1 MSNFEVKVR
10 RIDAVEDHPDADR
23 LSIVTI
29 LGYRAI
35 TAKVA
40 NGGIEEAGTGYRHRY
55 APGDLVVYVPEA
67 AVVPHELLKQYGY
80 WNIEKDIGMLAG
92 KQGDRVKIIRLRG
105 VYSQGLVWPLAN
117 AAETGV
123 YTDCQGAVL
132 KPAPGGFIL
141 LGVEEGDDVADFF
154 GITKYEPPV
163 PPGMNGDAAGIPE
176 FALTYDFDSI
186 QRWPD
191 FFEKG
196 EPVVVT
202 EKLHGTFTR
211 ISYRR
216 HVSDDRLF
224 GPNKNIAVAS
234 KGLGSK
240 GIVMIDTEAN
250 RAGNVY
256 VRSAIENG
264 LIEKIEQMADSIGC
278 DSLDIF
284 GETFGPGI
292 QKFSYGLSKP
302 EFRAFDLRI
311 DREYADSLAIEFHFD
326 QHGIAE
332 VPLLYDGP
340 FDMEIIEELR
350 DAPIE
355 WQGAKHVREGVVIKH
370 AGNQE
375 AREHRGERMRPILKA
390 VSPAYLLKEDGTEI
404 Q

>member
-23 LSIVTI
+23 LSIVSI

-35 TAKVA
+35 TAKKED
-40 NGGIEEAGTGYRHRY
+40 GSHRY
-55 APGDLVVYVPEA
+55 QPGDLVVYVPEA
-67 AVVPHELLKQYGY
+67 AVVPHDLLKQYGY
-80 WNIEKDIGMLAG
+80 WNEEKDIGMLAG
-92 KQGDRVKIIRLRG
+92 KQGDRVKIVRLRG
-105 VYSQGLVWPLAN
+105 VYSQGLVWPVSFDKDMIIDPTFEFGHFVTA
-117 AAETGV
+117 
-123 YTDCQGAVL
+123 
-132 KPAPGGFIL
+132 GGYIL
-141 LGVEEGDDVADFF
+141 NVNEGDDVAEFF

-163 PPGMNGDAAGIPE
+163 PAAMNGDAAGIPE

-186 QRWPD
+186 QRWPN
-191 FFEKG
+191 FFEAG

-224 GPNKNIAVAS
+224 GPNKNIAIAS
-234 KGLGSK
+234 KGLGAK
-240 GIVMIDTEAN
+240 GIVFIDTEAN

-256 VRSAIENG
+256 VKSALAND
-264 LIEKIEQMADSIGC
+264 LIAKIEQMADSLGC
-278 DSLDIF
+278 DALDIF

-292 QKFSYGLSKP
+292 QRFNYGLSKP

-311 DREYADSLAIEFHFD
+311 DRQYADAASVGFNFV

-340 FDMEIIEELR
+340 FDMTVIAELR

-355 WQGAKHVREGVVIKH
+355 WQGAKHVREGVVIKA
-370 AGNQE
+370 AGSQT
-375 AREHRGERMRPILKA
+375 AREHNGERIRPILKA

>member
-23 LSIVTI
+23 LSICTI

-35 TAKVA
+35 TAK
-40 NGGIEEAGTGYRHRY
+40 NEDGSHRY
-55 APGDLVVYVPEA
+55 QTGDLIIYVPEA
-67 AVVPHELLKQYGY
+67 AVVPHDLLKRYGY
-80 WNIEKDIGMLAG
+80 WNEEKDTGMLAG

-105 VYSQGLVWPLAN
+105 VYSQGLVWPLPTPD
-117 AAETGV
+117 EDFGV
-123 YTDCQGAVL
+123 FDEIDRAGYDIYFT
-132 KPAPGGFIL
+132 
-141 LGVEEGDDVADFF
+141 EGSDVAELF

-163 PPGMNGDAAGIPE
+163 PAGMNGDAAGIPE

-191 FFEKG
+191 FFEPG

-224 GPNKNIAVAS
+224 GPNKNIAIAS
-234 KGLGSK
+234 KGLGAK

-256 VRSAIENG
+256 VKAAIAND
-264 LIEKIEQMADSIGC
+264 LIAKIEQMADALGC
-278 DSLDIF
+278 DRLDIF

-292 QKFSYGLSKP
+292 QRFNYGLSKP

-311 DREYADSLAIEFHFD
+311 DGEYADSLAIEFHFD

-340 FDMEIIEELR
+340 FDMAIIEQLR
-350 DAPIE
+350 DAPLE

-370 AGNQE
+370 AGNQSPI
-375 AREHRGERMRPILKA
+375 EHRGERMRPILKA

>member
-35 TAKVA
+35 TAK
-40 NGGIEEAGTGYRHRY
+40 NEDGSHRF
-55 APGDLVVYVPEA
+55 APGDLIVYVPEG
-67 AVVPHELLKQYGY
+67 AVIPHDLLKHYGY
-80 WNIEKDIGMLAG
+80 WNDEKDTGMLAG

-105 VYSQGLVWPLAN
+105 VYSQGLVWPIENGRVWTPSRMEGTKLVRESLDVA
-117 AAETGV
+117 
-123 YTDCQGAVL
+123 
-132 KPAPGGFIL
+132 
-141 LGVEEGDDVADFF
+141 EGDDVAEFF
-154 GITKYEPPV
+154 GITKYEPPI
-163 PPGMNGDAAGIPE
+163 PASMNGDAAGIVE
-176 FALTYDFDSI
+176 FALNYDFDSI
-186 QRWPD
+186 QRWPN

-216 HVSDDRLF
+216 HVRDDRLF

-234 KGLGSK
+234 KGLGAK
-240 GIVMIDTEAN
+240 GIVFIDTEAN

-256 VRSAIENG
+256 VRSAVENR
-264 LIEKIEQMADSIGC
+264 LIEKIEKMADEIGC
-278 DSLDIF
+278 DSLDLF

-292 QKFSYGLSKP
+292 QKFNYGLSKP
-302 EFRAFDLRI
+302 AFRAFDLRHDGI
-311 DREYADSLAIEFHFD
+311 YHHHTGMEWAFEQFEIEMVPVLYEGPFHM
-326 QHGIAE
+326 E
-332 VPLLYDGP
+332 VIEKLRDGP
-340 FDMEIIEELR
+340 IDWE
-350 DAPIE
+350 
-355 WQGAKHVREGVVIKH
+355 GAKHVREGVVIKH

-375 AREHRGERMRPILKA
+375 AREHNGERMRPILKA
-390 VSPAYLLKEDGTEI
+390 VSPAYLLKEDGTET

>member
-35 TAKVA
+35 TAKIPDPSVQE
-40 NGGIEEAGTGYRHRY
+40 GEATYVHRY
-55 APGDLVVYVPEA
+55 RAGDLIIYVPEA
-67 AVVPHELLKQYGY
+67 AVVPHDLLKHYGY
-80 WNIEKDIGMLAG
+80 WNVEKDTGMLAG

-117 AAETGV
+117 VVETGI
-123 YTDCQGAVL
+123 YTGGQPTVV
-132 KPAPGGFIL
+132 KPAPGGIIMI
-141 LGVEEGDDVADFF
+141 GVAEGDDVADFF

-163 PPGMNGDAAGIPE
+163 PAGMNGDAAGIPE

-216 HVSDDRLF
+216 NVNDDRLF

-234 KGLGSK
+234 KGLGAK

-250 RAGNVY
+250 RVGNVY
-256 VRSAIENG
+256 VRAAIENR
-264 LIEKIEQMADSIGC
+264 LIEKIEQMADALGC
-278 DSLDIF
+278 DSIDIF

-292 QKFSYGLSKP
+292 QRFNYGLSKP

-311 DREYADSLAIEFHFD
+311 DREYADSQAIEFHFD
-326 QHGIAE
+326 QYDIAE

-340 FDMEIIEELR
+340 FDMAIIEQLR
-350 DAPIE
+350 DAPLE

-370 AGNQE
+370 AGNQSPI
-375 AREHRGERMRPILKA
+375 EHRGERMRPILKA